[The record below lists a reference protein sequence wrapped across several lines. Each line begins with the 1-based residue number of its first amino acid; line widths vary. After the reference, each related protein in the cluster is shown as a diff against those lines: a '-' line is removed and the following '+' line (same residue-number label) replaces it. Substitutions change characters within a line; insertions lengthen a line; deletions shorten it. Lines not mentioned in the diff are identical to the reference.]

1 MAFKKIYILFIAVLV
16 VVIGATTSSCG
27 VYSFTG
33 ASVPDSIKTIKVNFI
48 ENKAR
53 YVNPQLS
60 PRLTD
65 RVKQKI
71 NNQTKLTQ
79 TNGDNPHYEIS
90 AYISDYSITTS
101 AVSNQQASANRLT
114 AVVHITVTNHLANKT
129 DQYDV
134 SRSYEIPGNASFQ
147 SAEATRIDD
156 IVRDLTDDIF
166 NRVFSNW

>member
-1 MAFKKIYILFIAVLV
+1 MASKKIYFLFIAAFI
-16 VVIGATTSSCG
+16 VIVCATTSSCG

-79 TNGDNPHYEIS
+79 TNGDNAHYEIS
-90 AYISDYSITTS
+90 AYVSDYSVSTS
-101 AVSNQQASANRLT
+101 GISNQQTASNRLT
-114 AVVHITVTNHLANKT
+114 VAVHITVINHLANKT
-129 DQYDV
+129 DEYDA
-134 SRSYEIPGNASFQ
+134 SRNYEFKANSSLQA
-147 SAEATRIDD
+147 AEASLMDNMI
-156 IVRDLTDDIF
+156 RDLTDDIF